1 MIILWGQMRGQMR
14 EQMRELGELPEEIIL
29 NAIWVGLLGVQV
41 LMVFGVAVMGLVR
54 RIKMKRM
61 LRSRRRS
68 IKSQLL

>member
-14 EQMRELGELPEEIIL
+14 ELGKLPEETIL

>member
-1 MIILWGQMRGQMR
+1 MIILWGQMRGQVR

>member
-14 EQMRELGELPEEIIL
+14 ELGKLPEETIL

-41 LMVFGVAVMGLVR
+41 VMVFGVAVMGLVR

>member
-14 EQMRELGELPEEIIL
+14 ELGKLPEETIL

-68 IKSQLL
+68 TKSQLL